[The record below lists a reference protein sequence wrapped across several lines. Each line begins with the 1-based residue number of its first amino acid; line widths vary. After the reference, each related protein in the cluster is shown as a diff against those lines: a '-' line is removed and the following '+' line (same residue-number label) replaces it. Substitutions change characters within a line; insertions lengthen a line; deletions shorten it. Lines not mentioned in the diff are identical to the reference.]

1 MSDIST
7 AEQVPTD
14 RLALLRPVP
23 ADAEAILRICGV
35 AEPWVTVVPNLVAAQ
50 RLYLEWDEHWRRHGY
65 GYWTVRTRTDD
76 TVVGFCG
83 IRSMNMPAGPALNLF
98 YRLAPATRGQGF
110 AAEAASA
117 VVAHARTHLP
127 KLPVIARIQ
136 PENDA
141 SHRVAERAGLSRAEY
156 LDTDSW
162 HHYVAPSGW
171 GHVD

>member
-7 AEQVPTD
+7 GEQVPTT

-35 AEPWVTVVPNLVAAQ
+35 TEPWVTIVPNLAAAQ
-50 RLYLEWDEHWRRHGY
+50 RLYTEWDEHWRQHGY
-65 GYWTVRTRTDD
+65 GYWAVRAHADD
-76 TVVGFCG
+76 TVLGFCG
-83 IRSMNMPAGPALNLF
+83 IRSMTMPAGPALNLF
-98 YRLAPATRGQGF
+98 YRLDPATRGRGF
-110 AAEAASA
+110 AAEAAAA

-127 KLPVIARIQ
+127 ELPVIARIQ
-136 PENDA
+136 PTNAA

-162 HHYVAPSGW
+162 HHYVTPAGW
-171 GHVD
+171 GRM